1 MKKARTNIMTHVV
14 DKKETIPWELLGLD
28 AILVYLV

>member
-1 MKKARTNIMTHVV
+1 MKKARTNIMTGIV
-14 DKKETIPWELLGLD
+14 DKKEMIPWKLLGLD